1 MKLKRMEKI
10 FLLSLAAVAF
20 TLAASAQSANDES
33 EKRSGDIWTLGTC
46 PVSGEKLGSMGEPVV
61 KVYDG
66 REVRFCCAGCVPRF
80 EADPDSYLSKADASI
95 TENQKGNYPLT
106 TCIVS
111 GEKLSPNLTDNHTEV
126 IGNRLFAFCC
136 PACPAEV
143 KKNPEKYIE
152 KLNQAVTEKQ
162 VKDYPAEVCP
172 VSGQKLGSMG
182 EPVNYVHGNQLVR
195 FCCKGCVREFEKNP
209 EKYMEK
215 VSET

>member
-1 MKLKRMEKI
+1 MEKI

-33 EKRSGDIWTLGTC
+33 EKRTGDSWTLGTC

-80 EADPDSYLSKADASI
+80 EADPASYLSKADEKI
-95 TENQKGNYPLT
+95 TENQKDHYPLT

-143 KKNPEKYIE
+143 KKDPGKYIE
-152 KLNQAVTEKQ
+152 KLNQAVIEKQ
-162 VKDYPAEVCP
+162 VKDYPAAVCP

-182 EPVNYVHGNQLVR
+182 EPVNYVYGNQLVR
-195 FCCKGCVREFEKNP
+195 FCCKGCIGQFEKDP
-209 EKYMEK
+209 TKYMEK
-215 VSET
+215 VSES